1 MLEETNIR
9 GVSFISKSTKVTLS
23 LEYIKY
29 LKSKNTEVIDLSVY
43 KQILDDLNKVKFDF
57 ILTSQEQNYIRFLD
71 EGKILKYILYR
82 YVFREYPKKKINTK
96 FPTYIL
102 IEPVSSCNLKFALL
116 FFINSKASI
125 ISFAPKVDILKL
137 SSSWL
142 ISSLIAIFD

>member
-1 MLEETNIR
+1 MLGETNIR

-82 YVFREYPKKKINTK
+82 YVFREYPKKINTK

-102 IEPVSSCNLKFALL
+102 IEPVSSCNLKCAMCYQ
-116 FFINSKASI
+116 
-125 ISFAPKVDILKL
+125 
-137 SSSWL
+137 SW
-142 ISSLIAIFD
+142 SHVY

>member
-1 MLEETNIR
+1 MLGETNIR

-82 YVFREYPKKKINTK
+82 YVFREYNKKKINTK

-102 IEPVSSCNLKFALL
+102 IEPVSSCNLKCAMCYQSDPT
-116 FFINSKASI
+116 FIKE
-125 ISFAPKVDILKL
+125 FMER
-137 SSSWL
+137 
-142 ISSLIAIFD
+142 